1 MANTGPPQKRRKAD
15 IPHHVTM
22 DTKPASPFLSM
33 FETFRT
39 ELDEHHDRRE
49 RCMKASKDITAAS
62 KKIIFALQRTRQV
75 KQPITPKIQKDSQ
88 QYWDA
93 IAKLYAG
100 ISRDLQG
107 LDSYRYN
114 RQITG
119 GNQEFME
126 ALTFQHYLETQELI
140 SYDEAVKRLA
150 QLGGEGGAVLLT
162 PSDYILGVFDMVG
175 ELMRFGIT
183 AIATGGQLPTSK
195 ADPDVQMA
203 DADAEDSASKLEV
216 EDRDVLTDLRNLR
229 IHLEALDAST
239 DGAFGRDISKKMG
252 VMQVCVQKVENALYG
267 LIVRGSE
274 RPKGWVPD
282 LSTGPREEIE
292 GY

>member
-1 MANTGPPQKRRKAD
+1 MALLPSP
-15 IPHHVTM
+15 VTPL
-22 DTKPASPFLSM
+22 TLAS
-33 FETFRT
+33 
-39 ELDEHHDRRE
+39 
-49 RCMKASKDITAAS
+49 
-62 KKIIFALQRTRQV
+62 IFALQRTREV
-75 KQPITPKIQKDSQ
+75 KQPITSKIQKDSQ
-88 QYWDA
+88 QYWDT
-93 IAKLYAG
+93 ISKLYAG

-140 SYDEAVKRLA
+140 SYDESVKRLA
-150 QLGGEGGAVLLT
+150 ELGGDGGAVLLT

-175 ELMRFGIT
+175 ELMRFSIT
-183 AIATGGQLPTSK
+183 AIATSGQLPTSK
-195 ADPDVQMA
+195 ADSDIQMA
-203 DADAEDSASKLEV
+203 DADADDSTQILAA

-282 LSTGPREEIE
+282 LSTGTREEIE

>member
-1 MANTGPPQKRRKAD
+1 MAYICSTEAPL
-15 IPHHVTM
+15 T
-22 DTKPASPFLSM
+22 LS
-33 FETFRT
+33 
-39 ELDEHHDRRE
+39 
-49 RCMKASKDITAAS
+49 S
-62 KKIIFALQRTRQV
+62 IFALQRTREV
-75 KQPITPKIQKDSQ
+75 KQTITPKIQKDSE

-93 IAKLYAG
+93 IHKLYKNV
-100 ISRDLQG
+100 SSDLQG
-107 LDSYRYN
+107 LNAYRYQ

-140 SYDEAVKRLA
+140 SYDESAKRLA
-150 QLGGEGGAVLLT
+150 QLGGDGGAVLLT

-175 ELMRFGIT
+175 ELMRFSIT
-183 AIATGGQLPTSK
+183 AIATSGQIPTSSSQ
-195 ADPDVQMA
+195 ADSDTQMTGVDTKDIA
-203 DADAEDSASKLEV
+203 QDPGSQ
-216 EDRDVLTDLRNLR
+216 DRDVLTDLRNLR
-229 IHLEALDAST
+229 IHLEKLDAST
-239 DGAFGRDISKKMG
+239 DGSFGRDISKKMG

-282 LSTGPREEIE
+282 LNTGPREEIE

>member
-1 MANTGPPQKRRKAD
+1 MANTGPPQKRRKS
-15 IPHHVTM
+15 HVSHDVTTE
-22 DTKPASPFLSM
+22 TKPASPFLPM
-33 FETFRT
+33 FETFRS

-62 KKIIFALQRTRQV
+62 KKIIFALQRTREV

-88 QYWDA
+88 QYWDT
-93 IAKLYAG
+93 ISKLYVG
-100 ISRDLQG
+100 ISCDLQG
-107 LDSYRYN
+107 LNSYRYL

-140 SYDEAVKRLA
+140 SYEASAKRLA

-162 PSDYILGVFDMVG
+162 PSDYVLGVFDMVG
-175 ELMRFGIT
+175 ELMRFSIT
-183 AIATGGQLPTSK
+183 AMATSGKLPTSR
-195 ADPDVQMA
+195 ADQDVLMA
-203 DADAEDSASKLEV
+203 DADTEGSSQKLEA

-229 IHLEALDAST
+229 IHLEALDASS
-239 DGAFGRDISKKMG
+239 DGAFGKDIGKKMG

-274 RPKGWVPD
+274 RPKGWLPD
-282 LSTGPREEIE
+282 LNTGPREEIE

>member
-1 MANTGPPQKRRKAD
+1 MG
-15 IPHHVTM
+15 
-22 DTKPASPFLSM
+22 TKPASPFLPM

-62 KKIIFALQRTRQV
+62 KKIIFALQRTRDV

-88 QYWDA
+88 QYWDT
-93 IAKLYAG
+93 ITKLYAG

-140 SYDEAVKRLA
+140 SYDESVKRLA

-175 ELMRFGIT
+175 ELMRFSIT
-183 AIATGGQLPTSK
+183 AMATSGQLPTSK
-195 ADPDVQMA
+195 ADQDVQMA
-203 DADAEDSASKLEV
+203 DADVEDSTLKLDV

-239 DGAFGRDISKKMG
+239 DGAFGREISKKMG

>member
-1 MANTGPPQKRRKAD
+1 MAYLIYCKA
-15 IPHHVTM
+15 PLTR
-22 DTKPASPFLSM
+22 LS
-33 FETFRT
+33 
-39 ELDEHHDRRE
+39 
-49 RCMKASKDITAAS
+49 
-62 KKIIFALQRTRQV
+62 IFALQRSRQV
-75 KQPITPKIQKDSQ
+75 KQPITSKIQQDSQ

-93 IAKLYAG
+93 IKTLYANG
-100 ISRDLQG
+100 SPDLQG
-107 LDSYRYN
+107 LNSYRYQ

-140 SYDEAVKRLA
+140 SYDESVKRLA
-150 QLGGEGGAVLLT
+150 QLGGDGGPVLLT

-175 ELMRFGIT
+175 ELMRFSIT
-183 AIATGGQLPTSK
+183 AIATSGKIPTSSSQ
-195 ADPDVQMA
+195 ADPDTQMA
-203 DADAEDSASKLEV
+203 DADTEKSIQESESQ
-216 EDRDVLTDLRNLR
+216 DRDVLTDLRNLR
-229 IHLEALDAST
+229 IYLEKLDAST
-239 DGAFGRDISKKMG
+239 DGSLGRDISKKMG

-282 LSTGPREEIE
+282 LNTGAREEIE

>member
-1 MANTGPPQKRRKAD
+1 M
-15 IPHHVTM
+15 
-22 DTKPASPFLSM
+22 
-33 FETFRT
+33 
-39 ELDEHHDRRE
+39 
-49 RCMKASKDITAAS
+49 
-62 KKIIFALQRTRQV
+62 
-75 KQPITPKIQKDSQ
+75 
-88 QYWDA
+88 
-93 IAKLYAG
+93 
-100 ISRDLQG
+100 
-107 LDSYRYN
+107 
-114 RQITG
+114 
-119 GNQEFME
+119 
-126 ALTFQHYLETQELI
+126 TFQHYLETQELI
-140 SYDEAVKRLA
+140 SYDESVKRLA

-162 PSDYILGVFDMVG
+162 HSDYILGVFDMVG
-175 ELMRFGIT
+175 ELMRFSIT
-183 AIATGGQLPTSK
+183 TIATSGQLPTSK
-195 ADPDVQMA
+195 AEDVQMA
-203 DADAEDSASKLEV
+203 DADADDSAQKLEV